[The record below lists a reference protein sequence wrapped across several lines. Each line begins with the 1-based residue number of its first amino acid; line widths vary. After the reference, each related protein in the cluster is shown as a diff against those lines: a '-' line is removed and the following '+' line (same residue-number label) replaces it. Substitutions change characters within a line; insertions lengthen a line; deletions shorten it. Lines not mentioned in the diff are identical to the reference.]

1 MRNLLPEGPSLG
13 DFGGHVRQ
21 CKAQSLKFTD
31 RMAELLALLEICPRV
46 LEGAAGDADGA
57 RRSVYASNVQ
67 AALHGSKSARIRIG
81 PFVAVETCEAI
92 TFRNAYS
99 VEFEVPS
106 EEAVV
111 ADLVY

>member
-1 MRNLLPEGPSLG
+1 M
-13 DFGGHVRQ
+13 
-21 CKAQSLKFTD
+21 
-31 RMAELLALLEICPRV
+31 
-46 LEGAAGDADGA
+46 
-57 RRSVYASNVQ
+57 YASNVQ
-67 AALHGSKSARIRIG
+67 AALDGGKSPRIRIG

-111 ADLVY
+111 ADLVNYAPGHAFGKRAWLFD